1 MQKKANKVSFSS
13 LSLSVYVCVCLYFSS
28 VPLFLL
34 IFLCIIIQRS
44 NPINRLK
51 FKNALWNYFF
61 SRQEWASDFD
71 QKLIFSFEMFCIHK
85 ELFCWLGPYREK
97 QTKKTNP
104 FLKGFFLSDRTF
116 TLDIFTKSVN
126 LLIPSIFF
134 IPFNW
139 SSLSY

>member
-1 MQKKANKVSFSS
+1 MCLEVIMPKKANKVSFSS
-13 LSLSVYVCVCLYFSS
+13 LSLSVCVCLCVCLYFSS

-51 FKNALWNYFF
+51 LKNALWNDFF

-97 QTKKTNP
+97 QTKKQI
-104 FLKGFFLSDRTF
+104 LSLRDSSWQTE
-116 TLDIFTKSVN
+116 LLHWIF
-126 LLIPSIFF
+126 
-134 IPFNW
+134 
-139 SSLSY
+139 SLN